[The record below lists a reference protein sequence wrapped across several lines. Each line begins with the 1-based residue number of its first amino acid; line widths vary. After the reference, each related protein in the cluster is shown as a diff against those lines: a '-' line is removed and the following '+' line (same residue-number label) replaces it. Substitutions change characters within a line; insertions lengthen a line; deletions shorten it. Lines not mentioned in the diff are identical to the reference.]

1 MLPFGSHSQLITG
14 LASPRS
20 VPVVG
25 NCLLETG
32 TSEAGPIRLQ
42 AILCSVLREQHR
54 AGTPPSS
61 PADLSRTLRTA
72 ERARASLVVLPSY
85 KEPTVDALASRT
97 DEGRERLRKATGSCL
112 LSTDP

>member
-1 MLPFGSHSQLITG
+1 VRLDHLLSKELSLVSDETATELITDARPCPLFRFEG
-14 LASPRS
+14 AAP
-20 VPVVG
+20 
-25 NCLLETG
+25 
-32 TSEAGPIRLQ
+32 
-42 AILCSVLREQHR
+42 R
-54 AGTPPSS
+54 AGT
-61 PADLSRTLRTA
+61 ADIVCSLSRTLRTA